1 MRSKVRWTQGLI
13 CATGLLLLAL
23 FWIGTTVH
31 FSLRTDA
38 AVSQARRDAGNLAMA
53 LEKQTERAIKGL
65 DQTILFIKA
74 DYEKSGGDFDL
85 NAWTRKAPLLNP
97 LALQVAIIDS
107 DGMLKD
113 TSLGVPAKPI
123 DLSDREHFRMH
134 TDRDT
139 GLFISKPVLGRVSG
153 QWSVQLS
160 RRLEKADGSFDGV
173 LVVSASPNYIA
184 RFLASVDIGRDG
196 AVTLIGRDGYIRAH
210 ATGMGELYGRRIADS
225 PLFDELKHSATGMYR
240 ARSVIDGV
248 ERIYAYR
255 AVDETSL
262 VVSVGI
268 SVEELLAPIRGDT
281 VAFHTYGGIGTICF
295 IGLLVLLVREL
306 GSRARREAEI
316 FEKKQRLA
324 SANQALAESESRY
337 RTVVDDLK
345 EVIFRTD
352 ATGVW
357 TFLNPAWTEITGYP
371 VKSSLGRRFLDFI
384 HPDDRALN
392 AERFQ
397 PLIERRKDYCRHE
410 IRYLTRDGGYRWME
424 VFARLTLD
432 GAGNVLGTAGTLNDV
447 TDRHLVIDA
456 LKTSEA
462 RMRSIMDGALDAMV
476 TTDDCGRVIEF
487 NPAAERIF
495 GYPRDAATSRLLA
508 DLILPPHRRA
518 GGDNA
523 VALTGPQAVLDR
535 RIEMTLVRADG
546 SEFPCEFAVTRS
558 EVDGEVLFTA
568 HLRDIT
574 LRREYERRLREAKEE
589 AERAGSV
596 RTKFLAT
603 MSHEIRTPL
612 NAVIGLSGLL
622 LDMDLDEKQRHHV
635 GILRDSA
642 DHLLYLI
649 NDILDLAKLDADRIE
664 MEHTVFELEPLLE
677 SCVGILQP
685 RADARG
691 LGLRM
696 TIGPDVPRT
705 LIGDPGRIRQILFNI
720 AGNGIKFTKA
730 GEVSIHA
737 ECAGERDGRALIRLV
752 VRDTGI
758 GIPAEIIPQLFQDF
772 SQAEAGG
779 ETLGGTGLGL
789 SISRRLTAKMG
800 GTIDVEST
808 PGRGTVFTIQL
819 PLERGPS
826 QVLERERAEVI
837 EQEIGHHL
845 RILLVED
852 NPTNQLVATA
862 MLEKFGCRV
871 DVAGNGWEGVQ
882 AVRDLSYDAVLMDMR
897 MPEMD
902 GPTAARA
909 IRALPGPMRDV
920 PIIALTANAFAH
932 DRDTCLAAGMN
943 DFLPKP
949 FSATA
954 LRAAI
959 LAAVAKA
966 KPDPAASPVPGHA
979 EGEDVDLIQLGD
991 LVDGCSEADATRF
1004 LAMFLQETEARLARM
1019 RGAAAA
1025 GELPALAVEA
1035 HSLKGAATT
1044 FSCPRLG
1051 AAAAALEVAADAGV
1065 GNEVPGLLDE
1075 VAQAFERASGI
1086 LSHRLRSAA

>member
-31 FSLRTDA
+31 FGLRADA
-38 AVSQARRDAGNLAMA
+38 TVAQAKRDARNLAMA
-53 LEKQTERAIKGL
+53 LEMQTERAIKGL

-97 LALQVAIIDS
+97 LALQIAIIDP

-123 DLSDREHFRMH
+123 DLGDREHFRVH
-134 TDRDT
+134 TDRDA
-139 GLFISKPVLGRVSG
+139 GLFISRPVLGRVSG

-173 LVVSASPNYIA
+173 LVVSANPNYIA

-196 AVTLIGRDGYIRAH
+196 AVTLMGRDGYIRAH
-210 ATGMGELYGRRIADS
+210 ATGMGELYERRVADS

-240 ARSVIDGV
+240 ARSVIDGI

-255 AVDETSL
+255 AVDDTSL
-262 VVSVGI
+262 VVAVGI
-268 SVEELLAPIRGDT
+268 SVEELLAPIRADAA
-281 VAFHTYGGIGTICF
+281 AFHTYGGIGTICF
-295 IGLLVLLVREL
+295 VGLLLLLIREL

-316 FEKKQRLA
+316 FDQKQGLA
-324 SANQALAESESRY
+324 HANQALAEGERRY
-337 RTVVDDLK
+337 RTLVDDLK

-352 ATGVW
+352 AAGLW
-357 TFLNPAWTEITGYP
+357 TFLNPAWTEITGHD
-371 VKSSLGRRFLDFI
+371 VKGSLGCCFLDFV

-392 AERFQ
+392 AELFK
-397 PLIERRKDYCRHE
+397 PLVERRKDYCRHE
-410 IRYLTRDGGYRWME
+410 IRYLTKDGGYRWVE

-432 GAGNVLGTAGTLNDV
+432 GHGNVLGTAGTINDV

-456 LKTSEA
+456 LKTSEG

-476 TTDDCGRVIEF
+476 TTDDRGRVIEF

-495 GYPRDAATSRLLA
+495 GYPRDAATGRFLA
-508 DLILPPHRRA
+508 DLILPPRRRA
-518 GGDNA
+518 GGDAA
-523 VALTGPQAVLDR
+523 VALTGPEAVLNR

-546 SEFPCEFAVTRS
+546 TAFPCEFAVTRS
-558 EVDGEVLFTA
+558 EVDGEILFTA

-622 LDMDLDEKQRHHV
+622 LDMDLDAKQRHHV

-691 LGLRM
+691 LGLRI
-696 TIGPDVPRT
+696 TIDPDVPRT

-737 ECAGERDGRALIRLV
+737 GCTGERDGRSLIRLV

-758 GIPAEIIPQLFQDF
+758 GIPADVIPQLFQDF
-772 SQAEAGG
+772 SQAETGG
-779 ETLGGTGLGL
+779 DTPSGTGLGL

-800 GTIDVEST
+800 GMIGVEST
-808 PGRGTVFTIQL
+808 PGHGTVFTIEL
-819 PLERGPS
+819 PLERAPHRL
-826 QVLERERAEVI
+826 VEREGVAMIDR
-837 EQEIGHHL
+837 EIGQHL

-943 DFLPKP
+943 DFLAKP

-959 LAAVAKA
+959 LAAVAEA
-966 KPDPAASPVPGHA
+966 SPDAPAAPPTGRA
-979 EGEDVDLIQLGD
+979 EAQDVDLTQLGE
-991 LVDGCSEADATRF
+991 LVEACSQADATRF
-1004 LAMFLQETEARLARM
+1004 LGMFLQETEARLTRM
-1019 RGAAAA
+1019 RGAVAA
-1025 GELPALAVEA
+1025 GDLPALAIEA
-1035 HSLKGAATT
+1035 HSLKGAAAT
-1044 FSCPRLG
+1044 FSCPKLG
-1051 AAAAALEVAADAGV
+1051 AAAAALEAAADAG
-1065 GNEVPGLLDE
+1065 GGADVPGLLDE
-1075 VAQAFERASGI
+1075 VAEVFERASGI
-1086 LSHRLRSAA
+1086 LSKRFRSAA

>member
-31 FSLRTDA
+31 FRLRADA
-38 AVSQARRDAGNLAMA
+38 TISQAQRDAGNLAMA

-74 DYEKSGGDFDL
+74 DYEKNGGDFDL

-97 LALQVAIIDS
+97 LALQIAIIDP

-123 DLSDREHFRMH
+123 DLGDREHFRVH
-134 TDRDT
+134 TDRDA
-139 GLFISKPVLGRVSG
+139 GLFISRPVLGRVSG

-160 RRLEKADGSFDGV
+160 RRLEKPDGSFDGV
-173 LVVSASPNYIA
+173 LVVSANPNYIA
-184 RFLASVDIGRDG
+184 HFFASVDIGRDG
-196 AVTLIGRDGYIRAH
+196 SVTLIGRDGYIRAH
-210 ATGMGELYGRRIADS
+210 ATGMGELYERKVADS

-248 ERIYAYR
+248 ERIHAYR
-255 AVDETSL
+255 AVEDTSL
-262 VVSVGI
+262 VVAVGI

-295 IGLLVLLVREL
+295 VGLLLLLIREL

-316 FEKKQRLA
+316 FAQKQG
-324 SANQALAESESRY
+324 LAEGERRY
-337 RTVVDDLK
+337 RTLVDDLK

-352 ATGVW
+352 ATGLW
-357 TFLNPAWTEITGYP
+357 TFLNPAWTEITGYD
-371 VKSSLGRRFLDFI
+371 VKGSLGCCFLDFV

-392 AERFQ
+392 AELFR

-410 IRYLTRDGGYRWME
+410 IRYLTKDGGYRWVE
-424 VFARLTLD
+424 VFARLILD
-432 GAGNVLGTAGTLNDV
+432 GHGNVLGTAGTINDV

-476 TTDDCGRVIEF
+476 TTDDRGRVIEF

-495 GYPRDAATSRLLA
+495 GYARDAATHRLLA
-508 DLILPPHRRA
+508 DLILPPRRRA
-518 GGDNA
+518 GGDAA
-523 VALTGPQAVLDR
+523 VALTGPEAVLNR

-546 SEFPCEFAVTRS
+546 TEFPCEFAVTRS
-558 EVDGEVLFTA
+558 EVDGEILFTA

-696 TIGPDVPRT
+696 TIDPDVPRT

-720 AGNGIKFTKA
+720 AGNGIKFTKS

-737 ECAGERDGRALIRLV
+737 GCTGERDGRSLIRLV

-758 GIPAEIIPQLFQDF
+758 GIPAEVIPQLFQDF

-779 ETLGGTGLGL
+779 EPLGGTGLGL

-808 PGRGTVFTIQL
+808 PGAGTVFTIQL
-819 PLERGPS
+819 PLERAPNR
-826 QVLERERAEVI
+826 VVEPERVALI
-837 EQEIGHHL
+837 EQEISQHL

-932 DRDTCLAAGMN
+932 DREACLAAGMN
-943 DFLPKP
+943 DFLAKP

-966 KPDPAASPVPGHA
+966 KPDDAASPPAGGREA
-979 EGEDVDLIQLGD
+979 QDVDLSQIGD
-991 LVDGCSEADATRF
+991 LVDACSEADATRF
-1004 LAMFLQETEARLARM
+1004 LGMFLQETEARLARM

-1025 GELPALAVEA
+1025 GDLPALAIEA
-1035 HSLKGAATT
+1035 HSLKGAAAT
-1044 FSCPRLG
+1044 FSCPKLC
-1051 AAAAALEVAADAGV
+1051 AAAAALEAAADDGSGTA
-1065 GNEVPGLLDE
+1065 VPGLLDE
-1075 VAQAFERASGI
+1075 AAQAFERASGI
-1086 LSHRLRSAA
+1086 LSDRLRSAA